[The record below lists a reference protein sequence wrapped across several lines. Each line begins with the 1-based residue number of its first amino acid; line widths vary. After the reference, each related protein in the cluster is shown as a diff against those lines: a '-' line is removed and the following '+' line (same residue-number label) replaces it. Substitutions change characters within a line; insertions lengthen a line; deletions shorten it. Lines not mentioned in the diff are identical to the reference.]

1 MNFLIFLSD
10 VMIPLVLCC
19 VLTAGILTKVDLYH
33 SFVTGAKKGMS
44 TVVQIMPT
52 LIGLMLA
59 VGILRASGF
68 LDALGNVLAGI
79 TSKIDI
85 PESLIPLSLVKMF
98 SSSAAT
104 GMLLDIF
111 KESGTDSRAGLMG
124 SLMMCS
130 TETIFYTMSIYYMT
144 VKVSKT
150 RWTLWG
156 ALLASLAGIAA
167 SVILVKFGTGFF

>member
-1 MNFLIFLSD
+1 MSFLIFLSD
-10 VMIPLVLCC
+10 MMIPLVLCC
-19 VLTAGILTKVDLYH
+19 VLTAGILMKVDLYG
-33 SFVTGAKKGMS
+33 SFVKGAKKGMS
-44 TVVQIMPT
+44 TVIQIMPT
-52 LIGLMLA
+52 LIGLLLA

-68 LDALGNVLAGI
+68 LDAVGNVLAKV
-79 TSKIDI
+79 TSSMDI
-85 PESLIPLSLVKMF
+85 PESLVPLSLVKMF

-124 SLMMCS
+124 SLIMCS
-130 TETIFYTMSIYYMT
+130 TETVFYTMSIYYMT

-150 RWTLWG
+150 RWTLPG

-167 SVILVKFGTGFF
+167 SVVLVNFMR